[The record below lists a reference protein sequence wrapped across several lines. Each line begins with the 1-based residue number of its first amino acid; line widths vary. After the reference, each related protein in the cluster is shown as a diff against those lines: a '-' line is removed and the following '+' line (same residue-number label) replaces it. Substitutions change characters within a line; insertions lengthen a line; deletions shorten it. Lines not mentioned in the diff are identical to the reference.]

1 MTARAEQLRRAV
13 LEMTVRYGEATQ
25 EYAYALNDHADVR
38 GRHLRAV
45 RRRYVALYRLTR
57 ALADLTGGTDR

>member
-13 LEMTVRYGEATQ
+13 LDMAARYGEATQ
-25 EYAYALNDHADVR
+25 EYAFATNAHADER
-38 GRHLRAV
+38 ARHLRAI
-45 RRRYVALYRLTR
+45 RRRYTALCLLTR